1 MELLAP
7 AGDKDKLRTAL
18 SYGADAVYLAGE
30 SFGLRR
36 AAGNFSLR
44 EIGEAV
50 RYAHKRG
57 RKVYLAV
64 NIFPTDDQMEGIEGY
79 LKSISDID
87 LDGLIIADVG
97 VVWLAQRVTKFRIH
111 LSTQASTTN
120 WHGVDFWKDVG
131 VSRIILGREVSV
143 REARE
148 IVDRSG
154 VEVELFGHGSMCMAY
169 SGNCTISNYTSDRD
183 ANRGG
188 CTNSCRWEYGLYTKD
203 MELLGQSYVMN
214 SKDLL
219 GIERIREMEEGG
231 IHSLKL
237 EGRMKSHFY
246 LATVVSIYRRIL
258 DQVLNGERIDGKQME
273 AYRIEME
280 GIPNRGYTDGFLMGD
295 AGYDSIVSGSLGKK
309 VVSNYVGIVR
319 EVGEDFVLLQV
330 KNGFSE
336 DGVLNFHEFNGKKK
350 RIIVGGGVRGEVR
363 IKMEDISGEGI
374 GEAKP
379 NSLVVL
385 RGAIDVEKDCI
396 VSMGF

>member
-36 AAGNFSLR
+36 AAGNFSFR
-44 EIGEAV
+44 EIEEAV

-79 LKSISDID
+79 LRSISNID

-97 VVWLAQRVTKFRIH
+97 VVWLAQKVTKFRIH

-120 WHGVDFWKDVG
+120 WHGVDFWKGVG
-131 VSRIILGREVSV
+131 VSRVILGREVSV
-143 REARE
+143 REAVE
-148 IVDRSG
+148 IVGWSG

-219 GIERIREMEEGG
+219 GIERIWEMKEGG
-231 IHSLKL
+231 VHSLKL

-258 DQVLNGERIDGKQME
+258 DQVLNGERIDGERME
-273 AYRIEME
+273 EYRIEME

-295 AGYDSIVSGSLGKK
+295 AGYDSMVGGKLGKK

-330 KNGFSE
+330 KNGFTK
-336 DGVLNFHEFNGKKK
+336 DRVLNFHEFNGGKK
-350 RIIVGGGVRGEVR
+350 RIMLGGGVRGGVR
-363 IKMEDISGEGI
+363 MEDISGEGI